1 MSPQGDLWDGDGL
14 VRAET
19 LGHSADALAQ
29 QAGRQAAE
37 RASEPEA
44 RAGVSFANLL
54 PPVADGDSRRS
65 ADEQRAEAPS
75 AQDSN
80 TRAGCKPG
88 LTSVNPFPAAAHDNR
103 GDSLPVGSQPAEQ
116 FIPNAAGDI
125 PAVSDN
131 AVPGTFSEAE
141 DGGASD
147 RETAAAAAE
156 VALPEKE
163 GNISSILLNSLSLCS
178 PSARLPR
185 PAGQPSSQT
194 DRSYAAATDEAL
206 VHSVQAPSLFANV
219 LPQPN
224 GQPTVQEGSSS
235 AAPDWAAPGR
245 AARSGQGQHTEAT
258 GAGRASRRELFRQ
271 KVAAAQAGARRQPE
285 LRPVE
290 AGRPD
295 ASQPRLRQAEPGQG
309 DSSQS
314 EKRQVEPAQ
323 PELMGPEAASAS
335 PVTATGGAPSGSAE
349 AAAGDVSAS
358 MPEEAPATTAGLPG
372 RTASSG
378 KQIIRMHSEGG
389 ADPAMPEDCS
399 SSTASKPEK
408 GKASEARL
416 PKEAVEESGRSVLWV
431 NDTALQGVTDP
442 DEDLILNIRRMS
454 AVKHAARDAQSAML
468 DSAAPKDA
476 SSSSSSSASG
486 EPEEAA
492 LSADDTDPAEEA
504 EGTGAEVHWAE
515 NTALEEGTAPEEG
528 LLFAIRR
535 MSAAV
540 RERTSPV
547 LAGGETAVP
556 AESALSSP
564 QQADQ
569 AGRGT
574 TAQKSGSIDTIEPI
588 ISALSTPASDSP
600 SRHTGPG
607 ALDCATSALHLE
619 ASTDTASQLGR
630 AGARQAAQAV
640 SSPARTGFEHLLARF
655 VGSPAELDQSAFP
668 ASSPLAPTVVS
679 EPLGERLIHTCA
691 VSGKDTLALRAI
703 CILYAADAQRER
715 QRINCSVPC
724 QMSIPEVHAWTQT
737 RICS

>member
-54 PPVADGDSRRS
+54 PPVADGDSKRS

-80 TRAGCKPG
+80 TGAGSKPG
-88 LTSVNPFPAAAHDNR
+88 LTSVNTFPAAAHDNR
-103 GDSLPVGSQPAEQ
+103 GASMPVGSQPAEQ
-116 FIPNAAGDI
+116 HIPNAAGDI

-147 RETAAAAAE
+147 REAAAAAAE
-156 VALPEKE
+156 AALPEKE
-163 GNISSILLNSLSLCS
+163 GNVSSILLNSLSLCL
-178 PSARLPR
+178 PSAGLPR
-185 PAGQPSSQT
+185 PTGQPSSQT
-194 DRSYAAATDEAL
+194 DRSYAAAIDEAL
-206 VHSVQAPSLFANV
+206 MHSVQAPSLFANV
-219 LPQPN
+219 LPQPD

-235 AAPDWAAPGR
+235 AAPDWTAPGR
-245 AARSGQGQHTEAT
+245 AARSGQGQHTEAM
-258 GAGRASRRELFRQ
+258 GAGGASRRELFRQ

-290 AGRPD
+290 AGQPD
-295 ASQPRLRQAEPGQG
+295 ASQPRLRQAERGQG

-314 EKRQVEPAQ
+314 EMSQVESAQ
-323 PELMGPEAASAS
+323 PELMGPEAVSAS

-358 MPEEAPATTAGLPG
+358 MPEEAIAITG

-378 KQIIRMHSEGG
+378 KQITRMHGEGG
-389 ADPAMPEDCS
+389 ADSAIPEDCS
-399 SSTASKPEK
+399 SSSSNTSKPEK
-408 GKASEARL
+408 GKASEL
-416 PKEAVEESGRSVLWV
+416 GSPQEAVEESGRSVHWV
-431 NDTALQGVTDP
+431 KNGAMQEVADP

-454 AVKHAARDAQSAML
+454 AATHAERDAQSAVS

-492 LSADDTDPAEEA
+492 LSANDTDPAEEA
-504 EGTGAEVHWAE
+504 EGTAAVVHWAE
-515 NTALEEGTAPEEG
+515 NTALEEEATTPTGD
-528 LLFAIRR
+528 LMYAIRR

-547 LAGGETAVP
+547 PASDETAMS
-556 AESALSSP
+556 AESALSPP
-564 QQADQ
+564 QSAHQA
-569 AGRGT
+569 ARCS
-574 TAQKSGSIDTIEPI
+574 TAQRSGSLDTVELAVPARSTSASGLPSTQTAP
-588 ISALSTPASDSP
+588 SALV
-600 SRHTGPG
+600 
-607 ALDCATSALHLE
+607 CAIPDLHLV
-619 ASTDTASQLGR
+619 ASTDTASQRGR
-630 AGARQAAQAV
+630 AGAGQAAKAV
-640 SSPARTGFEHLLARF
+640 GSPATTGFEDLLARF
-655 VGSPAELDQSAFP
+655 VGSPAEMHQSACP
-668 ASSPLAPTVVS
+668 ASSPLAPIIAS
-679 EPLGERLIHTCA
+679 EPLGECLTHMCA
-691 VSGKDTLALRAI
+691 VSDKDILALRA
-703 CILYAADAQRER
+703 LYPVCR
-715 QRINCSVPC
+715 QTLRGSASVLIALYC
-724 QMSIPEVHAWTQT
+724 ARS
-737 RICS
+737 

>member
-1 MSPQGDLWDGDGL
+1 M
-14 VRAET
+14 
-19 LGHSADALAQ
+19 
-29 QAGRQAAE
+29 
-37 RASEPEA
+37 
-44 RAGVSFANLL
+44 SFANLL
-54 PPVADGDSRRS
+54 PPVADGDSKRS

-75 AQDSN
+75 AQESN
-80 TRAGCKPG
+80 TGAGSKPG
-88 LTSVNPFPAAAHDNR
+88 LTSVNTFPAAAHDNR
-103 GDSLPVGSQPAEQ
+103 GVSLPVGSQTAEQ
-116 FIPNAAGDI
+116 HIPNAADNI

-131 AVPGTFSEAE
+131 AVHGTFSEAE

-147 RETAAAAAE
+147 REAAAAAAE
-156 VALPEKE
+156 AALPEKE
-163 GNISSILLNSLSLCS
+163 GNVSSILLNSLSLCS
-178 PSARLPR
+178 PSAGLPR

-194 DRSYAAATDEAL
+194 DRSYAAATDKAL

-219 LPQPN
+219 LPQPD

-235 AAPDWAAPGR
+235 AAPDSAAPGW

-258 GAGRASRRELFRQ
+258 GAGGASRRELFRR
-271 KVAAAQAGARRQPE
+271 KVAAAQAGARRQPQ

-290 AGRPD
+290 AGQPD
-295 ASQPRLRQAEPGQG
+295 TSQPRLRQAEPGQG

-314 EKRQVEPAQ
+314 KMRQVEPAQ
-323 PELMGPEAASAS
+323 PELTGHEAASAS

-408 GKASEARL
+408 GKASEAGL

-442 DEDLILNIRRMS
+442 DQDLILNIHRMS

-468 DSAAPKDA
+468 DSAAPEDA

-492 LSADDTDPAEEA
+492 LSADDTDPAAKA
-504 EGTGAEVHWAE
+504 EGTAAEVHWAE
-515 NTALEEGTAPEEG
+515 NTALEEEATGPTED
-528 LLFAIRR
+528 LMYAIRR

-547 LAGGETAVP
+547 LASDETAMP
-556 AESALSSP
+556 AESALSPP
-564 QQADQ
+564 QSAHQA
-569 AGRGT
+569 ARCS
-574 TAQKSGSIDTIEPI
+574 TAQRSGSIDTVELAVPARSTSASGLPSRQTAP
-588 ISALSTPASDSP
+588 SALV
-600 SRHTGPG
+600 
-607 ALDCATSALHLE
+607 CAMPDLHLV
-619 ASTDTASQLGR
+619 ASTDTTSQPGQ
-630 AGARQAAQAV
+630 AGAGQAAHAAG
-640 SSPARTGFEHLLARF
+640 SPARTGFEHLLARF
-655 VGSPAELDQSAFP
+655 VGSPAELNHTASH
-668 ASSPLAPTVVS
+668 ASSPLARIIAL
-679 EPLGERLIHTCA
+679 EPLGECLTHMCV
-691 VSGKDTLALRAI
+691 VSGKD
-703 CILYAADAQRER
+703 ILE
-715 QRINCSVPC
+715 
-724 QMSIPEVHAWTQT
+724 
-737 RICS
+737 